1 MNSFLGG
8 YGEIILQIVLYT
20 KVKTW
25 LKNFMQIQYLLLKVM
40 VKVIKCSSKCNLGLR
55 DRKKQTKRTL
65 RYISEFTLR
74 IVTLR
79 VVFRCVLVY
88 LGVYLLEL
96 LTGHPAFH
104 GLKFKIKQAFNN
116 VTDTTNS

>member
-40 VKVIKCSSKCNLGLR
+40 GKVIKYSSKCNLGLR
-55 DRKKQTKRTL
+55 DGKKQTKRTL

-79 VVFRCVLVY
+79 VIFTCVLVY
-88 LGVYLLEL
+88 LGELEL

-116 VTDTTNS
+116 VADTTDS